1 MCVAFNPRGRNGA
14 KWGTVWDRG
23 GWEVRRD
30 SGSHVGA
37 HEAAVGGGW
46 FRPRGESR
54 REGKLSKGQRDQA
67 WEQQVGCRVL
77 GPHPSAA
84 EIWFRRLEAGLRV
97 RAQSAV

>member
-37 HEAAVGGGW
+37 HEAAVGW
-46 FRPRGESR
+46 RVVQAERGEPQR
-54 REGKLSKGQRDQA
+54 GETEQGTEGPG
-67 WEQQVGCRVL
+67 L
-77 GPHPSAA
+77 GATG
-84 EIWFRRLEAGLRV
+84 GL
-97 RAQSAV
+97 